1 MQQIK
6 SNKEGKWCFI
16 LIDLYR
22 GTLNKQQIKNL
33 QNEGGRWSYL
43 QLKLTKNRN
52 DTDEYFI
59 WTETLKAE
67 LRASTVASLRLLCRS
82 VATRWSAPIGA
93 HLVTEWQKKDVPLLC
108 WLTQENV
115 SYEESNVFVKVGL
128 CKKCRAW
135 DERRRILKKTF
146 FIERRVPQT
155 ETVSGI
161 CRPYGRA
168 LLLIS
173 CPPPEH
179 TSQWAMVRS
188 SRPRVMLKKED
199 CIEKSRTKETV
210 CPGSIWRVPRQIQL
224 QCHQRVPSH
233 SSVILSGAQPYVF

>member
-33 QNEGGRWSYL
+33 QNEGGWWSYL

-93 HLVTEWQKKDVPLLC
+93 QLVTEWQKKDVPLLC

-115 SYEESNVFVKVGL
+115 SYEEPNVFVKVGL
-128 CKKCRAW
+128 RKKCLRW
-135 DERRRILKKTF
+135 KKKT
-146 FIERRVPQT
+146 IEEDVFYREKGATDGDSVGHLQT
-155 ETVSGI
+155 IWTSTLADLMSSTGTHFTVGN
-161 CRPYGRA
+161 G
-168 LLLIS
+168 
-173 CPPPEH
+173 E
-179 TSQWAMVRS
+179 
-188 SRPRVMLKKED
+188 E
-199 CIEKSRTKETV
+199 
-210 CPGSIWRVPRQIQL
+210 
-224 QCHQRVPSH
+224 
-233 SSVILSGAQPYVF
+233 